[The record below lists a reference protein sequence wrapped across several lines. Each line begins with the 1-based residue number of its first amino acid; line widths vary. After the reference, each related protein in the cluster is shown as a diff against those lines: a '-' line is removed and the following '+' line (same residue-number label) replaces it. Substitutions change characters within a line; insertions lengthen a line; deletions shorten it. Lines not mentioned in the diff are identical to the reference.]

1 MPPCSVLSTEESFDE
16 PYRFSIETEAG
27 VKSAIV
33 IEVEKRNIDSGDEK
47 SRTSINV
54 SKKSSYSGD
63 GKSRIS
69 MDVKEKISD
78 SGDGKSRMSIET
90 TEKSPNS
97 GDGNLRVG
105 FEIKLDLNDGKPR
118 ICIEVKDESSNS
130 GQKSGIDVQAKENS
144 SDSDDG
150 QSGISIEVREKS
162 SNTSS
167 KKSDHCEDGNP
178 DGRVL
183 IWAAI
188 SGLFCMILWRTRE
201 KPDDGNVAF
210 SLFLKAKLK
219 TRKNSTSW
227 SSNSFGKNV
236 RRA

>member
-1 MPPCSVLSTEESFDE
+1 VTETCES
-16 PYRFSIETEAG
+16 
-27 VKSAIV
+27 
-33 IEVEKRNIDSGDEK
+33 
-47 SRTSINV
+47 V
-54 SKKSSYSGD
+54 SKSNW
-63 GKSRIS
+63 I
-69 MDVKEKISD
+69 
-78 SGDGKSRMSIET
+78 
-90 TEKSPNS
+90 
-97 GDGNLRVG
+97 
-105 FEIKLDLNDGKPR
+105 LNDGKPR

-188 SGLFCMILWRTRE
+188 SGLCCMILWRTRE

-219 TRKNSTSW
+219 TKKKLDKLEFQQFWRECQKGIEWRDWNRHVIFET
-227 SSNSFGKNV
+227 
-236 RRA
+236 